1 MKTSQ
6 NNYLSI
12 VLGRRILG
20 YSQAQYV
27 YNTLYYGQKSAL
39 HFSPPTTLTQTLR
52 IVCQMP
58 NGNTFRAMMTIAN
71 GAKAVRKWGF

>member
-20 YSQAQYV
+20 YSQTQAI
-27 YNTLYYGQKSAL
+27 LAL
-39 HFSPPTTLTQTLR
+39 RRFMAMR
-52 IVCQMP
+52 IRFYRQISRQMP
-58 NGNTFRAMMTIAN
+58 NGNTFRAMMAIAN
-71 GAKAVRKWGF
+71 GAKAV